1 MMLYVISYDIPDDER
16 RLKVAK
22 ILLDFGR
29 RVQYSMFE
37 AHLDWSSL
45 ENLKERL
52 QKVIS
57 QAEDS
62 VRIYGICG
70 ECKKFIVILGEG
82 MVTQEPDV
90 YVI

>member
-29 RVQYSMFE
+29 RVQYSVFE

-62 VRIYGICG
+62 IGIYRICG
-70 ECKKFIVILGEG
+70 ECKKFIVILGEK
-82 MVTQEPDV
+82 MITQEPDV

>member
-1 MMLYVISYDIPDDER
+1 MGNV
-16 RLKVAK
+16 K

-29 RVQYSMFE
+29 RVRYSGFE
-37 AHLDWSSL
+37 AHVECGSL

-52 QKVIS
+52 QKLIS

-62 VRIYGICG
+62 VGIYRICG

>member
-1 MMLYVISYDIPDDER
+1 
-16 RLKVAK
+16 
-22 ILLDFGR
+22 
-29 RVQYSMFE
+29 MFE
-37 AHLDWSSL
+37 VYLDGSSL

-62 VRIYGICG
+62 IRIYR
-70 ECKKFIVILGEG
+70 ECKKFIVILGQR
-82 MVTQEPDV
+82 MVAQEPDV

>member
-1 MMLYVISYDIPDDER
+1 MGNV
-16 RLKVAK
+16 K

-29 RVQYSMFE
+29 RVRYSVFE
-37 AHLDWSSL
+37 AHVECGSL

-52 QKVIS
+52 QKLIS

-62 VRIYGICG
+62 VGIYRICG
-70 ECKKFIVILGEG
+70 ECKKFIVIRGEG
-82 MVTQEPDV
+82 MVRQEPDV

>member
-29 RVQYSMFE
+29 RVQYSVFE

-45 ENLKERL
+45 ENQRL

-62 VRIYGICG
+62 IRIYRIYG

-82 MVTQEPDV
+82 VVTQEPDV

>member
-1 MMLYVISYDIPDDER
+1 V
-16 RLKVAK
+16 
-22 ILLDFGR
+22 
-29 RVQYSMFE
+29 FE
-37 AHLDWSSL
+37 AHVECGSL

-62 VRIYGICG
+62 VGIYRRCG
-70 ECKKFIVILGEG
+70 ECKKFVVILGET

>member
-1 MMLYVISYDIPDDER
+1 MGNV
-16 RLKVAK
+16 K

-29 RVQYSMFE
+29 RVQYSVFE
-37 AHLDWSSL
+37 AHLECSSL

-62 VRIYGICG
+62 VGIYRICG
-70 ECKKFIVILGEG
+70 ECKKVHCHPGTGNGYTRARCLCDLKME
-82 MVTQEPDV
+82 
-90 YVI
+90 

>member
-1 MMLYVISYDIPDDER
+1 
-16 RLKVAK
+16 
-22 ILLDFGR
+22 
-29 RVQYSMFE
+29 MFE
-37 AHLDWSSL
+37 AHLDRSSL

-62 VRIYGICG
+62 IGIYRICG
-70 ECKKFIVILGEG
+70 ECKKFIVILGQR

>member
-1 MMLYVISYDIPDDER
+1 MGNV
-16 RLKVAK
+16 K

-29 RVQYSMFE
+29 RVRYSVFE
-37 AHLDWSSL
+37 AHVECGSL

-62 VRIYGICG
+62 VDIYRICG
-70 ECKKFIVILGEG
+70 ECKKFTVILGEA

>member
-1 MMLYVISYDIPDDER
+1 
-16 RLKVAK
+16 
-22 ILLDFGR
+22 
-29 RVQYSMFE
+29 MFE

-45 ENLKERL
+45 ENLKERR

-62 VRIYGICG
+62 VGIYRMCG
-70 ECKKFIVILGEG
+70 GCKKFIVILGEG

>member
-1 MMLYVISYDIPDDER
+1 
-16 RLKVAK
+16 
-22 ILLDFGR
+22 
-29 RVQYSMFE
+29 MFE
-37 AHLDWSSL
+37 AHLECGSL

-62 VRIYGICG
+62 IGIYRICG
-70 ECKKFIVILGEG
+70 ECKKFIVILGEK
-82 MVTQEPDV
+82 MITQEPDV

>member
-1 MMLYVISYDIPDDER
+1 
-16 RLKVAK
+16 
-22 ILLDFGR
+22 
-29 RVQYSMFE
+29 VQYSVFK

-62 VRIYGICG
+62 VGIYRICG
-70 ECKKFIVILGEG
+70 ECKKFIVILGEEI
-82 MVTQEPDV
+82 VTQEPDV

>member
-29 RVQYSMFE
+29 RVQYSVFE

-62 VRIYGICG
+62 VGI
-70 ECKKFIVILGEG
+70 
-82 MVTQEPDV
+82 
-90 YVI
+90 

>member
-1 MMLYVISYDIPDDER
+1 VQL
-16 RLKVAK
+16 
-22 ILLDFGR
+22 FGKFKR
-29 RVQYSMFE
+29 
-37 AHLDWSSL
+37 
-45 ENLKERL
+45 ERL

-62 VRIYGICG
+62 VGIYWRCG
-70 ECKKFIVILGEG
+70 ECKKFIVIRGEA

>member
-1 MMLYVISYDIPDDER
+1 
-16 RLKVAK
+16 
-22 ILLDFGR
+22 
-29 RVQYSMFE
+29 MFE
-37 AHLDWSSL
+37 AHLDGSSL

-57 QAEDS
+57 RAEES
-62 VRIYGICG
+62 IGIYRICG
-70 ECKKFIVILGEG
+70 ECKKFIVILGQK

>member
-1 MMLYVISYDIPDDER
+1 MGNV
-16 RLKVAK
+16 K

-29 RVQYSMFE
+29 RVRYSGFE
-37 AHLDWSSL
+37 AHLECSSL

-57 QAEDS
+57 QAEDT
-62 VRIYGICG
+62 VGIYRICG
-70 ECKKFIVILGEG
+70 ECKKFVVILREA